1 VRALLLILL
10 AAGCGRLDFDE
21 PPRLEAVAHVPAN
34 VEILGI
40 GVLTIG
46 DATID
51 TDALT
56 LNDAPLPVGQMVASR
71 QEAGG
76 PELALIDAYLVRITG
91 ELHVVGS
98 RALVIAAQLIDVSGT
113 LDVGALGSQPG
124 PGASTDASGT
134 GKIGVHTGSVND
146 SGGGGG
152 GHATP
157 GSAGGASSGNPG
169 GDGGLALGDP
179 ELTILAG
186 GGRGG
191 DGIGAVCGNPPGGGG
206 GGAVQLTAATRI
218 TIASTGRVLA
228 GGGGGGGGIECM
240 DNDAGS
246 AGGGGAGGA
255 IYLAAPSIVLEG
267 QLLAHGGGGGGG
279 GNGNSGNGPI
289 GTGMAGADGRTVEPA
304 AGGSPAAPTSGAGGS
319 GGTGDSAPGATIDV
333 VHNGGGGGGAAGR
346 IVVFGDREGEGLV
359 SPPDQR

>member
-1 VRALLLILL
+1 MRALLLLL
-10 AAGCGRLDFDE
+10 TAAGCGRLEFEE
-21 PPRLEAVAHVPAN
+21 PPRLDSVSHLPGN

-46 DATID
+46 DGTLD

-56 LNDAPLPVGQMVASR
+56 LGGAPLPVGRMVASP
-71 QEAGG
+71 QNAGG
-76 PELALIDAYLVRITG
+76 PELALVDAYLVRITG
-91 ELHVVGS
+91 EVHVVGS
-98 RALVIAAQLIDVSGT
+98 RALVIAAQIIDVSGT
-113 LDVGALGSQPG
+113 LDVGAVADQAG
-124 PGASTDASGT
+124 PGASDAASGT
-134 GKIGVHTGSVND
+134 GAIGVHSGSVND

-157 GSAGGASSGNPG
+157 GGAGGGSSGTAGGA
-169 GDGGLALGDP
+169 GGLVLGDP
-179 ELTILAG
+179 GLTILAG

-191 DGIGAVCGNPPGGGG
+191 EGIGVVCGNPPGGGG

-218 TIASTGRVLA
+218 SISGRVLA
-228 GGGGGGGGIECM
+228 GGGGGGGGLECM

-255 IYLAAPSIVLEG
+255 IFLAAPSIVIDGLVV
-267 QLLAHGGGGGGG
+267 AHGGGGGGG
-279 GNGNSGNGPI
+279 GNGSSGNGPVA
-289 GTGMAGADGRTVEPA
+289 TGMTGADGRTVEPA
-304 AGGSPAAPTSGAGGS
+304 SGGEPAASTSGAGGV
-319 GGTGDSAPGATIDV
+319 GGTGDGAPGTAVDV

-346 IVVFGDREGEGLV
+346 IVVLGEREGSGLV